1 MSKVKFDG
9 YYYNLQLQEDE
20 NCFVNNI
27 LRFFPDN
34 TVIEV
39 PIQAKKDNKITF
51 GNCFPSGNGFNEQY
65 ENKGTF
71 NISEDKIS
79 FECGKVEYKGTIISD
94 DLLKLF
100 SHSNI
105 NNYETTEEYNFISF
119 KVVQDIKTCEE

>member
-1 MSKVKFDG
+1 MLSCG
-9 YYYNLQLQEDE
+9 
-20 NCFVNNI
+20 I
-27 LRFFPDN
+27 
-34 TVIEV
+34 TVIRSR
-39 PIQAKKDNKITF
+39 N
-51 GNCFPSGNGFNEQY
+51 NCFPSGNWFNEQY